1 MYIFLSILFFVQS
14 TFFLF
19 TFLTCCSIL
28 LIGGEK
34 MQNRLKQIRK
44 KLGCNQNEFAEKLGI
59 SVSNIS
65 SYESGRRNPSD
76 AVINLICE
84 KFSVNKEWLETG
96 KGEMFIQ
103 KTENEK
109 IAEFLAD
116 VLKAGEKDQRYR
128 FIAAISE
135 LDENDWNTIQKLA
148 EKLVK
153 K

>member
-1 MYIFLSILFFVQS
+1 
-14 TFFLF
+14 
-19 TFLTCCSIL
+19 
-28 LIGGEK
+28 

-65 SYESGRRNPSD
+65 SYEAGRRNPSD

-84 KFSVNKEWLETG
+84 KFSINKEWIETG

-116 VLKAGEKDQRYR
+116 VLKAGEDDQRYK
-128 FIAAISE
+128 FITAISQ
-135 LDENDWNTIQKLA
+135 LDEDEWNTIQKMA
-148 EKLVK
+148 EMFVK

>member
-1 MYIFLSILFFVQS
+1 
-14 TFFLF
+14 
-19 TFLTCCSIL
+19 
-28 LIGGEK
+28 
-34 MQNRLKQIRK
+34 
-44 KLGCNQNEFAEKLGI
+44 
-59 SVSNIS
+59 
-65 SYESGRRNPSD
+65 
-76 AVINLICE
+76 
-84 KFSVNKEWLETG
+84 
-96 KGEMFIQ
+96 MFIQ

>member
-1 MYIFLSILFFVQS
+1 
-14 TFFLF
+14 
-19 TFLTCCSIL
+19 
-28 LIGGEK
+28 

-65 SYESGRRNPSD
+65 SYEAGRRNPSD

-84 KFSVNKEWLETG
+84 KFSINKEWLETG
-96 KGEMFIQ
+96 NGEMFIQ

-116 VLKAGEKDQRYR
+116 VLKAGEDDQRYK
-128 FIAAISE
+128 FITAISQ
-135 LDENDWNTIQKLA
+135 LDEDEWNTIQKMA
-148 EKLVK
+148 EMFVK

>member
-1 MYIFLSILFFVQS
+1 
-14 TFFLF
+14 
-19 TFLTCCSIL
+19 
-28 LIGGEK
+28 

-65 SYESGRRNPSD
+65 SYEAGRRNPSD

-116 VLKAGEKDQRYR
+116 VLKAGENDQRYR
-128 FIAAISE
+128 FITAISQ
-135 LDENDWNTIQKLA
+135 LDEDEWNTIQKMA
-148 EKLVK
+148 EMFVK

>member
-1 MYIFLSILFFVQS
+1 VYEQIKQLRKSLGMSQEKFAKEIGLTKNFISLVETGQRNLSTQS
-14 TFFLF
+14 
-19 TFLTCCSIL
+19 I
-28 LIGGEK
+28 K
-34 MQNRLKQIRK
+34 
-44 KLGCNQNEFAEKLGI
+44 
-59 SVSNIS
+59 
-65 SYESGRRNPSD
+65 
-76 AVINLICE
+76 LICQL
-84 KFSVNKEWLETG
+84 FNVDVEWLETG

-128 FIAAISE
+128 FITAISE

>member
-1 MYIFLSILFFVQS
+1 
-14 TFFLF
+14 
-19 TFLTCCSIL
+19 
-28 LIGGEK
+28 

-65 SYESGRRNPSD
+65 SYEAGRRNPSD

-103 KTENEK
+103 KAENEK

-116 VLKAGEKDQRYR
+116 VLKAGEDDQRYK
-128 FIAAISE
+128 FITAISQ
-135 LDENDWNTIQKLA
+135 LDEDDWNTIQKMA
-148 EKLVK
+148 EMFVK

>member
-14 TFFLF
+14 TIFLF

-34 MQNRLKQIRK
+34 TQNRLKQIRK

-65 SYESGRRNPSD
+65 SYEAGRRNPSD

>member
-1 MYIFLSILFFVQS
+1 
-14 TFFLF
+14 
-19 TFLTCCSIL
+19 
-28 LIGGEK
+28 

-44 KLGCNQNEFAEKLGI
+44 ELGCNQNEFAEKLGI

-65 SYESGRRNPSD
+65 SYEAGRRNPSD

-84 KFSVNKEWLETG
+84 KFSINKEWLETG

>member
-1 MYIFLSILFFVQS
+1 MYEQIKQLRKSLGMSQEKFAKEIGLTKNFISLVETGQRNLSTQS
-14 TFFLF
+14 
-19 TFLTCCSIL
+19 I
-28 LIGGEK
+28 K
-34 MQNRLKQIRK
+34 
-44 KLGCNQNEFAEKLGI
+44 
-59 SVSNIS
+59 
-65 SYESGRRNPSD
+65 
-76 AVINLICE
+76 LICQL
-84 KFSVNKEWLETG
+84 FNVDVEWLETG
-96 KGEMFIQ
+96 NGEMFIQ

-153 K
+153 KAVRVPQSK

>member
-1 MYIFLSILFFVQS
+1 
-14 TFFLF
+14 
-19 TFLTCCSIL
+19 
-28 LIGGEK
+28 

-65 SYESGRRNPSD
+65 SYEAGRRNPSD

-84 KFSVNKEWLETG
+84 KFSINKEWLETG

-128 FIAAISE
+128 FITAISQ
-135 LDENDWNTIQKLA
+135 LDENEWNTIQKMA
-148 EKLVK
+148 EMFVK

>member
-1 MYIFLSILFFVQS
+1 MDEQIKQLRKSLGMSQEKFAKEIGLTKNFISLVETGQRNLSIQS
-14 TFFLF
+14 
-19 TFLTCCSIL
+19 I
-28 LIGGEK
+28 K
-34 MQNRLKQIRK
+34 
-44 KLGCNQNEFAEKLGI
+44 
-59 SVSNIS
+59 
-65 SYESGRRNPSD
+65 
-76 AVINLICE
+76 LICQLFNVDE
-84 KFSVNKEWLETG
+84 EWLETG

>member
-1 MYIFLSILFFVQS
+1 
-14 TFFLF
+14 
-19 TFLTCCSIL
+19 
-28 LIGGEK
+28 

-65 SYESGRRNPSD
+65 SYEAGRRNPSD

-116 VLKAGEKDQRYR
+116 VLKAGEDDQRYK
-128 FIAAISE
+128 FITAISQ
-135 LDENDWNTIQKLA
+135 LDEDEWNTIQKMA
-148 EKLVK
+148 EMFVK

>member
-1 MYIFLSILFFVQS
+1 
-14 TFFLF
+14 
-19 TFLTCCSIL
+19 
-28 LIGGEK
+28 

-65 SYESGRRNPSD
+65 SYEAGRRNPSD

-96 KGEMFIQ
+96 NGEMFIQ

-109 IAEFLAD
+109 ISCRCTESRRRRSD
-116 VLKAGEKDQRYR
+116 VQIHNRYFR
-128 FIAAISE
+128 
-135 LDENDWNTIQKLA
+135 TG
-148 EKLVK
+148 
-153 K
+153 

>member
-1 MYIFLSILFFVQS
+1 MSQEKFAKEIGLTKNFISLVETGQRNLSIQS
-14 TFFLF
+14 
-19 TFLTCCSIL
+19 I
-28 LIGGEK
+28 K
-34 MQNRLKQIRK
+34 
-44 KLGCNQNEFAEKLGI
+44 
-59 SVSNIS
+59 
-65 SYESGRRNPSD
+65 
-76 AVINLICE
+76 LICQLFNVDE
-84 KFSVNKEWLETG
+84 EWLETG

>member
-1 MYIFLSILFFVQS
+1 
-14 TFFLF
+14 
-19 TFLTCCSIL
+19 
-28 LIGGEK
+28 

-65 SYESGRRNPSD
+65 SYEAGRRNPSD

-128 FIAAISE
+128 FITAISQ
-135 LDENDWNTIQKLA
+135 LDEDEWNTIQKMA
-148 EKLVK
+148 EMFVK

>member
-1 MYIFLSILFFVQS
+1 MDEQIKQLRKSLGMSQEKFAKEIGLTKNFISLVETGQRNLSTQS
-14 TFFLF
+14 
-19 TFLTCCSIL
+19 I
-28 LIGGEK
+28 K
-34 MQNRLKQIRK
+34 
-44 KLGCNQNEFAEKLGI
+44 
-59 SVSNIS
+59 
-65 SYESGRRNPSD
+65 
-76 AVINLICE
+76 LICQL
-84 KFSVNKEWLETG
+84 FDVNKEWLETG

>member
-1 MYIFLSILFFVQS
+1 MDEQIKQLRKSLGMSQEKFAKEIGLTKNFISLVETGQRNLSTQS
-14 TFFLF
+14 
-19 TFLTCCSIL
+19 I
-28 LIGGEK
+28 K
-34 MQNRLKQIRK
+34 
-44 KLGCNQNEFAEKLGI
+44 
-59 SVSNIS
+59 
-65 SYESGRRNPSD
+65 
-76 AVINLICE
+76 LICRL
-84 KFSVNKEWLETG
+84 FDVNKEWLETG

-153 K
+153 KAVRVPQSK